1 MRVMPP
7 TGVGGGGV
15 RDIRVYGAIQGG
27 IWEISIFTDTMG
39 SMAVWL
45 ALRVDGATID
55 GSRWLNDKRI
65 RQATPLGLGFFFGF
79 LSRLCFSLFDCCT
92 GNSFLLHKHSF
103 QTAWVGFLEEL

>member
-1 MRVMPP
+1 MGVMPP

-45 ALRVDGATID
+45 ALRVDGATVFAVCFT
-55 GSRWLNDKRI
+55 SRTAMTMLPCHLFFPGLRRQWTLPTREKEKRL
-65 RQATPLGLGFFFGF
+65 QGMCFVV
-79 LSRLCFSLFDCCT
+79 LCLQCV
-92 GNSFLLHKHSF
+92 LHHAL
-103 QTAWVGFLEEL
+103 Q

>member
-1 MRVMPP
+1 MPP

-45 ALRVDGATID
+45 ALRVDGAT
-55 GSRWLNDKRI
+55 L
-65 RQATPLGLGFFFGF
+65 PLPKENSL
-79 LSRLCFSLFDCCT
+79 LSC
-92 GNSFLLHKHSF
+92 LLPSP
-103 QTAWVGFLEEL
+103 